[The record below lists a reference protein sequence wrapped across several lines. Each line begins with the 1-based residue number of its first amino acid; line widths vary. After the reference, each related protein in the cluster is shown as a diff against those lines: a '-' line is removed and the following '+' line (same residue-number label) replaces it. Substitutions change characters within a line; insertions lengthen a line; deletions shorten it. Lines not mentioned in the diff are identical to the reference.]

1 LLLLAA
7 RLKEQNCGQVAF
19 LPKTRSALLLGIF
32 GIVIVIGVM
41 NEEWQTIDKYFPALN
56 RYIHSGTPTAQSDV
70 EYVLAHLD
78 SDAGRLNALCMNDT
92 SGRNGDESVIRYM
105 ADCRAQTLAAR
116 PLLDDLHVRFKQFK
130 AAWEKETTERSVPTE
145 CRNVIGRILPS
156 FEHYL
161 SVEDKEFKLWES
173 FDPNSATGQERAQI
187 LRHLG
192 DLDQGGAAATLDEL
206 KGIDEKLIRDAC
218 KGY

>member
-1 LLLLAA
+1 
-7 RLKEQNCGQVAF
+7 VAF

-116 PLLDDLHVRFKQFK
+116 PLLDPQ
-130 AAWEKETTERSVPTE
+130 
-145 CRNVIGRILPS
+145 
-156 FEHYL
+156 
-161 SVEDKEFKLWES
+161 
-173 FDPNSATGQERAQI
+173 
-187 LRHLG
+187 
-192 DLDQGGAAATLDEL
+192 
-206 KGIDEKLIRDAC
+206 
-218 KGY
+218 